1 MEVLGHVVVLFSVFL
16 WISILFSTVAVP
28 IYIPTNS
35 VWGLP
40 FLHIFANSCYYDDDD
55 DGSHSGMC
63 KVVSDC
69 TFNLHFSDD

>member
-1 MEVLGHVVVLFSVFL
+1 MVE
-16 WISILFSTVAVP
+16 IPP
-28 IYIPTNS
+28 IYVLTDRIQ
-35 VWGLP
+35 GFP